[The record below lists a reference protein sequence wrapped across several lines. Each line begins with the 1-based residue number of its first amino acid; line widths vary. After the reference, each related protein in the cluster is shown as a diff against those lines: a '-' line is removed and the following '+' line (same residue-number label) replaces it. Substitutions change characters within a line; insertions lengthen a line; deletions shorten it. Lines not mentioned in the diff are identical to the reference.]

1 MDKEDTNFKDPNYN
15 EKLVDNNKKNQCP
28 TCNVPLVYD
37 HYMDSMKCL
46 LCGYKYHIS
55 QEHHIDEENQGKQ
68 GYAHDDYCDYGDYVE
83 DW

>member
-1 MDKEDTNFKDPNYN
+1 
-15 EKLVDNNKKNQCP
+15 
-28 TCNVPLVYD
+28 
-37 HYMDSMKCL
+37 MDSMKCL

-68 GYAHDDYCDYGDYVE
+68 GYAHDDYCDYGDYME